1 MKALRLVTALAVGG
15 AMAAWMA
22 SPLPA
27 AQQPGNDKSSTDT
40 SRPADHDRV
49 KSSSQQQE
57 SPSFLGVVVSPVH
70 PRLAAHFSEILGKDR
85 GLEVEGVA
93 PDSPAAKAGVKPYDF
108 LISFADQKLSSP
120 EQLLKLV
127 HSEKAGSKVP
137 LTLLHNGKTEKIEVT
152 VEQMKEESRPL
163 ARDEATPQGPHGR
176 LHHRMFPRGFAGTR
190 GGQGNADWE
199 RFDSMSLEKTGK
211 DSFKISI
218 RYLNDKGKIEEHQF
232 KGTRDQLAKDIQSEK
247 DLTHSERSHLLG
259 ALNVSNNSMN
269 FPGVRFVP
277 GQGLIIDLDQFA
289 PDQSHQSEDS
299 DQF

>member
-1 MKALRLVTALAVGG
+1 MKAFRVLTALAVGG
-15 AMAAWMA
+15 AMTAWMA

-27 AQQPGNDKSSTDT
+27 AQQPGNDKPSADT
-40 SRPADHDRV
+40 SRPADHDKA
-49 KSSSQQQE
+49 KSSSQKQE
-57 SPSFLGVVVSPVH
+57 NPSFLGVVVSSVH

-93 PDSPAAKAGVKPYDF
+93 PDSPAAKAGVKPYDI

-127 HSEKAGSKVP
+127 HSENAGSKVP
-137 LTLLHNGKTEKIEVT
+137 LTLLHNGRTEKIEVT
-152 VEQMKEESRPL
+152 LEQMKEESRPL
-163 ARDEATPQGPHGR
+163 AREEVTPQGR
-176 LHHRMFPRGFAGTR
+176 LHHRMVPRGFAGTH
-190 GGQGNADWE
+190 GGHGNADWE

-211 DSFKISI
+211 DSFRISI

-247 DLTHSERSHLLG
+247 DLPHSERSHLLR

-277 GQGLIIDLDQFA
+277 GEGLIIDLDQFA
-289 PDQSHQSEDS
+289 PGQSHQSENS
-299 DQF
+299 GQF

>member
-1 MKALRLVTALAVGG
+1 
-15 AMAAWMA
+15 MA

-27 AQQPGNDKSSTDT
+27 AQQSGNDKPSADT
-40 SRPADHDRV
+40 SRPANHDTA
-49 KSSSQQQE
+49 KSSSQKQE
-57 SPSFLGVVVSPVH
+57 NPSFLGVVVSPVH

-93 PDSPAAKAGVKPYDF
+93 SDSPAAKAGVKPYDI

-152 VEQMKEESRPL
+152 LEQMKEESRPL
-163 ARDEATPQGPHGR
+163 AREEATPQGPRGR
-176 LHHRMFPRGFAGTR
+176 LHHRMVPRGFAGTHA
-190 GGQGNADWE
+190 GQGNADWE

-247 DLTHSERSHLLG
+247 DLPHSERSHLLS

-277 GQGLIIDLDQFA
+277 GEGLIIDLDQFA
-289 PDQSHQSEDS
+289 PDQNHQPEHSG
-299 DQF
+299 QF

>member
-1 MKALRLVTALAVGG
+1 MKAFRVVSALAVGG
-15 AMAAWMA
+15 AIVAWMA

-27 AQQPGNDKSSTDT
+27 AQQSGNDKPSADT
-40 SRPADHDRV
+40 SRPANHDDGKV
-49 KSSSQQQE
+49 IVPEAGE
-57 SPSFLGVVVSPVH
+57 SVIFGSVVSPVH
-70 PRLAAHFSEILGKDR
+70 PRLAAQFSEILGKDR

-93 PDSPAAKAGVKPYDF
+93 SDSPAAKAGVKPYDI

-152 VEQMKEESRPL
+152 LKQMKEESRPL
-163 ARDEATPQGPHGR
+163 AREEATPQGPRGR
-176 LHHRMFPRGFAGTR
+176 LHHRMVPRGFAGTHA
-190 GGQGNADWE
+190 GHGNADWE

-218 RYLNDKGKIEEHQF
+218 RYLNDTGKIEEHQF

-247 DLTHSERSHLLG
+247 DLPHSERSHLLS

-277 GQGLIIDLDQFA
+277 GEGLIIDLDQFA
-289 PDQSHQSEDS
+289 ADQNHQPEHSG
-299 DQF
+299 QF